1 MGKIWLKRIALG
13 QTQKTS
19 ARPFFNFVS
28 RVFVTMTAA
37 QSIRGI
43 ELVTDEK
50 NQQKSTE
57 MLYPSHGR
65 LLNHLRTN

>member
-19 ARPFFNFVS
+19 ARLFFNFVS

-43 ELVTDEK
+43 ELITDEK
-50 NQQKSTE
+50 
-57 MLYPSHGR
+57 SHGR
-65 LLNHLRTN
+65 LLNHLR

>member
-43 ELVTDEK
+43 ELITD
-50 NQQKSTE
+50 
-57 MLYPSHGR
+57 GR
-65 LLNHLRTN
+65 LLNHLR

>member
-13 QTQKTS
+13 QIQKTS
-19 ARPFFNFVS
+19 ARPFFTFVS

-43 ELVTDEK
+43 ELITDEK
-50 NQQKSTE
+50 KKKSTE
-57 MLYPSHGR
+57 LLYPSHGR
-65 LLNHLRTN
+65 LLNHLR